1 MAVTITW
8 TGHSTFLVDTGAGV
22 LLVDPF
28 LDECPTSPV
37 QASDVHCDAILITH
51 GHFDHI
57 ADAVSIAQRTQ
68 CPVLCAFEIAEW
80 LAKQGIEGA
89 VGMNLGGTT
98 NVPGGSAKMEMAH
111 HSSSLP
117 DGTYAGPAASWLLD
131 VGGKRIFVAG
141 DTCLF
146 SDMERIGKPD
156 SQGRR
161 LDLAI
166 VPIGDMFTMGPAD
179 SLEAIRLLGPKAV
192 MPCHYGTWPPIEQ
205 DVEAWAKCV
214 RDGGVAEPQVRA
226 PGQSV
231 TLK

>member
-8 TGHSTFLVDTGAGV
+8 TGHSTFLVDTGEGV
-22 LLVDPF
+22 LLIDPF
-28 LDECPTSPV
+28 LDDCPTCPIES
-37 QASDVHCDAILITH
+37 SDVHCDAILITH
-51 GHFDHI
+51 GHFDHV
-57 ADAVSIAQRTQ
+57 ADAVTVAKRTQ
-68 CPVLCAFEIAEW
+68 CPVLCAFEIAEG

-89 VGMNLGGTT
+89 VGMNLGGTA
-98 NVPGGSAKMEMAH
+98 NVPGGAAKMEMAH

-131 VGGKRIFVAG
+131 VGGKRLFIAG

-156 SQGRR
+156 SQGRQ

-166 VPIGDMFTMGPAD
+166 LPIGDMFTMGPTDA
-179 SLEAIRLLGPKAV
+179 LEAIRLLRPKSV
-192 MPCHYGTWPPIEQ
+192 MPGHFGTWPPIEQ
-205 DVEAWAKCV
+205 DVEAWAQCV
-214 RDGGVAEPQVRA
+214 RDEGVAEPHVCT

-231 TLK
+231 ILE

>member
-80 LAKQGIEGA
+80 LAKQGIDSA
-89 VGMNLGGTT
+89 MGMNLGGTT

-117 DGTYAGPAASWLLD
+117 DGTYAGPTASWLLD

-146 SDMERIGKPD
+146 SDMERIGKQD

-166 VPIGDMFTMGPAD
+166 LPIGDMFTMGPAD
-179 SLEAIRLLGPKAV
+179 SLEAIRLLGPRAV